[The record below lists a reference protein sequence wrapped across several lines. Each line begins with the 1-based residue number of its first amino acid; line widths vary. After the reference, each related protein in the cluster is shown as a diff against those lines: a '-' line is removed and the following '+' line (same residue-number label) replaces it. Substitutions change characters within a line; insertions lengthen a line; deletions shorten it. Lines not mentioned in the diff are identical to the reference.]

1 MFGLEESRHYYV
13 CQHYVRMNMG
23 INGLSKLV
31 SNELKRPLLNGDVFI
46 FFGKHRQ
53 MVKLLCWD
61 GDGFLLYQKR
71 LEKGTFELPRFR
83 PDLKAAEMPYRTLSA
98 IMRGVSLKSVR
109 YRSRLRIEILQFYN
123 RLIINKINYYCPLN
137 LDILAH
143 VFA

>member
-109 YRSRLRIEILQFYN
+109 YRSRLRIEILQFCN

>member
-1 MFGLEESRHYYV
+1 MFGLEDSRRYYV
-13 CQHYVRMNMG
+13 CQRYVRMNMG
-23 INGLSKLV
+23 INGLSKIV
-31 SNELKRPLLNGDVFI
+31 SNELRRPLLNGDVFI
-46 FFGKHRQ
+46 FFGKKRQ

-109 YRSRLRIEILQFYN
+109 YRNRLRIDSSFKLQPSDYQ
-123 RLIINKINYYCPLN
+123 
-137 LDILAH
+137 
-143 VFA
+143 

>member
-1 MFGLEESRHYYV
+1 MFGLEDSRRYYV
-13 CQHYVRMNMG
+13 CQRYVRMNTG
-23 INGLSKLV
+23 INGLSKIV
-31 SNELKRPLLNGDVFI
+31 SNELNRPLLNGDVFI
-46 FFGKHRQ
+46 FFGKNRQ

-71 LEKGTFELPRFR
+71 LERGTFELPRFR
-83 PDLKAAEMPYRTLSA
+83 PGLKAAEMPYRTLSA
-98 IMRGVSLKSVR
+98 IMRGVSLKSVK
-109 YRSRLRIEILQFYN
+109 YRSRLRIEILQFCN